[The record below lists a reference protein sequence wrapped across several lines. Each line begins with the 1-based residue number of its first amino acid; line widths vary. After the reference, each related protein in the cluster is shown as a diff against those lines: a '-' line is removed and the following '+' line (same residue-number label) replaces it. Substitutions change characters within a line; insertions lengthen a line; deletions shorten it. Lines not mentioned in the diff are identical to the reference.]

1 MVQVCV
7 LKVFG
12 LRRKERKGEWGG
24 RREESKGSR
33 RGKGRETEIQ
43 GAFSFRRLNLEPGN
57 SLLTENVV
65 SIVSLIRFYLVPSK
79 PNTELCNGRGYLA
92 SKNHPAA
99 DLPFYFITTA
109 RFNKCNIV
117 LTNHELCE
125 QSGQAA
131 KL

>member
-1 MVQVCV
+1 MVQVCA

-33 RGKGRETEIQ
+33 RGGRRETEIQ
-43 GAFSFRRLNLEPGN
+43 GAFSFRRLNLELGN

-79 PNTELCNGRGYLA
+79 PNTEL
-92 SKNHPAA
+92 
-99 DLPFYFITTA
+99 
-109 RFNKCNIV
+109 
-117 LTNHELCE
+117 
-125 QSGQAA
+125 
-131 KL
+131 